1 MLDECN
7 NDARFDIY
15 CDFERPGLVEATLDK
30 RKWVDSE
37 FRSGATDFTVRYL
50 KIKRSFVIPKIS
62 LEILRH

>member
-37 FRSGATDFTVRYL
+37 FRSGATDFTVRYI
-50 KIKRSFVIPKIS
+50 KIKC
-62 LEILRH
+62 L